1 MTWELVK
8 LNATWKLL
16 CLNSARPMKKRLQGR
31 RSIKNG
37 ADSPYFG
44 GARLRLRAF
53 ENSYC
58 LGCFTDPAI
67 RVIQARILR
76 FRLARRLLQDPHIPV
91 ASSMARI
98 FPASVSMGDLNDCE
112 IGYI

>member
-1 MTWELVK
+1 MA
-8 LNATWKLL
+8 LNA
-16 CLNSARPMKKRLQGR
+16 A
-31 RSIKNG
+31 
-37 ADSPYFG
+37 SPYFG